1 MQSKCFII
9 TGESLFFI
17 GFFGSTVCVN
27 HAVGKPEDKSAAD
40 KDNEIGREKGHDK
53 DKRVFEIIGRY
64 EQYDTVIQ
72 EKGSY

>member
-1 MQSKCFII
+1 MS
-9 TGESLFFI
+9 
-17 GFFGSTVCVN
+17 VCSN
-27 HAVGKPEDKSAAD
+27 HAVGKTEDKSAAD
-40 KDNEIGREKGHDK
+40 KDNEIGGEKGHDK

>member
-1 MQSKCFII
+1 MV

-17 GFFGSTVCVN
+17 GFFGISKRSN
-27 HAVGKPEDKSAAD
+27 HAVGKTEDKSSAD

-64 EQYDTVIQ
+64 ELYDTVIQ